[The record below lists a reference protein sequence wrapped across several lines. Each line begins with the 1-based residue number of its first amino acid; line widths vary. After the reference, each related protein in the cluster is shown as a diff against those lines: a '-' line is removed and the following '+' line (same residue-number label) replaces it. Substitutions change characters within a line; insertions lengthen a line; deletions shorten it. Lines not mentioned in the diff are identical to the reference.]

1 MWSVWSSDEGC
12 EYLRESHALTRLLFL
27 TQEMSAK
34 DCKCSSIFG
43 KMSHEQGS
51 EGMSSKGRNC
61 SICQRHRSLVNK
73 EEVARFLEFKKGSSF
88 SVYLDC
94 GQIKD
99 LYL

>member
-12 EYLRESHALTRLLFL
+12 KYLRESHALTRLLFL

-34 DCKCSSIFG
+34 DCECSSIFG

-99 LYL
+99 LHL

>member
-12 EYLRESHALTRLLFL
+12 EYLRESHVLTRLLFL

-34 DCKCSSIFG
+34 DCECSSIFG
-43 KMSHEQGS
+43 KMNHEQGS

-61 SICQRHRSLVNK
+61 LICQRNRSLVNK

-99 LYL
+99 LHL